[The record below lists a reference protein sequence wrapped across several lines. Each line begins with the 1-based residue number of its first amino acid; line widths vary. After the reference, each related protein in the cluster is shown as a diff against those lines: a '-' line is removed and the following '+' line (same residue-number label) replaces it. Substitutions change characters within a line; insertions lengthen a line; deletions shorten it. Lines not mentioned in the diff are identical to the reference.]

1 MCSFSARRGL
11 AEVLATFLG
20 PGECRWRSVVG
31 RRRLLAT
38 CRLGLCLEMGVSV
51 WRSLRHIGCLWSA
64 FQAFPATPLVHALI
78 NVSGRMYF
86 PYPTL

>member
-1 MCSFSARRGL
+1 MCSISAPRGH

-20 PGECRWRSVVG
+20 PGKFSDQWRCVVG

-38 CRLGLCLEMGVSV
+38 GGLGLWLEMGVSV

-64 FQAFPATPLVHALI
+64 LQAFPATPLVHALI
-78 NVSGRMYF
+78 NVGGGMYVQE
-86 PYPTL
+86 